1 MASYGRFS
9 VNRQHLINGVR
20 ERLKRYPP
28 PHQNHYGVVPNPPP
42 ETSVALGSAQ
52 TAHRTALEAIGRADA
67 LAKSYPQHFL
77 LSRVL
82 VRQEAVTSSAIEG
95 TYSTLDQL
103 LEDEATFD
111 PFDPDG
117 EVCRTATKQ
126 VKNYAEALEGALAA
140 VERNRYDALSVGLIR
155 DLQCQVVKDDPA
167 YKHTPGEVRGPS
179 HVVWIGGS
187 GHIARSI
194 YNPCPPEDVHNCLAA
209 HIEYLRCDGLQAV
222 HQSIIT
228 RMALAHAHFEAI
240 HPFPDGNGRVGR
252 LLLPLLLAADGHAPL
267 YITPHLAVD
276 RSAYMD
282 GLKVAQ
288 QRLEYAPLIQA
299 LSLAISAA
307 VYRAER
313 AHEQL
318 QALSADWIKRAKWRK
333 NSAARRTLEMVSSF
347 PVMTAKR
354 LSATLGV
361 TLKSANDGIKQL
373 TSASILRERTGFKR
387 NRVFVAHEVLEIFNA
402 PL

>member
-1 MASYGRFS
+1 

-20 ERLKRYPP
+20 ERLKRYPAP
-28 PHQNHYGVVPNPPP
+28 YDSHYGVVPLAPP
-42 ETSVALGSAQ
+42 ENSVPLGSAQ
-52 TAHRTALEAIGRADA
+52 SAHRTAIEAIGRADA
-67 LAKSYPQHFL
+67 LARAYPHHFL

-111 PFDPDG
+111 PLDPDG
-117 EVCRTATKQ
+117 EVRRTATKQ
-126 VKNYAEALEGALAA
+126 VKNYAEALEGALAS

-155 DLQCQVVKDDPA
+155 DLQRQVVKDDPD
-167 YKHTPGEVRGPS
+167 YKHTPGDVRGPA

-194 YNPCPPEDVHNCLAA
+194 YNPCPPGEVHACLTE
-209 HIEYLRCDGLQAV
+209 HIAYLRCDGLQAV
-222 HQSIIT
+222 HQSMIT

-252 LLLPLLLAADGHAPL
+252 LLLPLMLAADGHAPL
-267 YITPHLAVD
+267 YITPHLAAD
-276 RSAYMD
+276 RAAYMD
-282 GLKVAQ
+282 GLKAAQ
-288 QRLEYAPLIQA
+288 QRLDYAPLIQVLSAAITAAVDRAETAHESLLA
-299 LSLAISAA
+299 LSS
-307 VYRAER
+307 
-313 AHEQL
+313 
-318 QALSADWIKRAKWRK
+318 DWITRAKWRK
-333 NSAARRTLEMVSSF
+333 NSAARRTLDMLSSF

-354 LSATLGV
+354 LSASLSV

-373 TSASILRERTGFKR
+373 ENAGIVRERTGFKR
-387 NRVFVAHEVLEIFNA
+387 NRVFVAHEVLDIFNA